1 MAEQEVTLEVRRS
14 FLGPDGEVKYYI
26 EPPTAENVR
35 GADWQYSKTYT
46 QCLIEGIT
54 TSAEMMDILNR
65 RGIVGPE
72 FEQRANELS
81 RNLGEAIVKLEAC
94 DNVMDKR
101 ELSIKVAQAR
111 EELFQWNQRLN
122 GPMNN
127 TAEQISDD
135 ARLEFLTSCMV
146 VDETKKRVWDSYD
159 NYLREKSQALALRAR
174 FEVMLYLQGLES
186 DFLEQTP
193 EARAMKEI
201 QQEILERAQSVLK
214 AAEIVKKEEA
224 EAEAKKEAD
233 KLITKNESIPDA
245 EVVEKKRKVVSKKK
259 APKKT
264 SE

>member
-1 MAEQEVTLEVRRS
+1 
-14 FLGPDGEVKYYI
+14 
-26 EPPTAENVR
+26 
-35 GADWQYSKTYT
+35 
-46 QCLIEGIT
+46 
-54 TSAEMMDILNR
+54 MMDILNR

-72 FEQRANELS
+72 FDQRANELS
-81 RNLGEAIVKLEAC
+81 RNLGEAIVALEGC

-146 VDETKKRVWDSYD
+146 VDELKKRIWDSYD
-159 NYLREKSQALALRAR
+159 NYLKEKSQALALRAR

-214 AAEIVKKEEA
+214 AAEIVKQEEEEAKIVAQKEKNDLATKEE
-224 EAEAKKEAD
+224 
-233 KLITKNESIPDA
+233 IISDA
-245 EVVEKKRKVVSKKK
+245 EVVKKKRKVASKKK
-259 APKKT
+259 SPKT
-264 SE
+264 AE

>member
-1 MAEQEVTLEVRRS
+1 MVEQEVAQEVRRS
-14 FLGPDGEVKYYI
+14 FSGPDSEAKYYI
-26 EPPTAENVR
+26 DPPTAENVR

-72 FEQRANELS
+72 FDQRANELS
-81 RNLGEAIVKLEAC
+81 RNLGEAIVALEGC
-94 DNVMDKR
+94 DNIMDKR

-146 VDETKKRVWDSYD
+146 VDESKKRIWDSYD
-159 NYLREKSQALALRAR
+159 NYLKEKSQSLALRAR

-201 QQEILERAQSVLK
+201 QQEIMERAQSVLK
-214 AAEIVKKEEA
+214 AAEVVRQEEA
-224 EAEAKKEAD
+224 DVLAKE
-233 KLITKNESIPDA
+233 KLKAIATTEEIPDA
-245 EVVEKKRKVVSKKK
+245 EVVKPKRKAVSKKK
-259 APKKT
+259 SPKT
-264 SE
+264 AE